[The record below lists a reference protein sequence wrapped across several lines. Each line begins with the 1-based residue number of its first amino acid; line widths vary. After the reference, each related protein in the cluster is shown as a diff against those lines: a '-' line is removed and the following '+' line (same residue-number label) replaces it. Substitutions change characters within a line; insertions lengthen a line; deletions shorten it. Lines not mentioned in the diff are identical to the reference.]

1 MAASSDTTAAKAG
14 AGGSVGGD
22 PGAGGGFAHYSTGVI
37 IIDHLL
43 LSFFALTRP
52 FNLPGRQNND
62 PSSADKKLR
71 KQSII
76 EGAR

>member
-22 PGAGGGFAHYSTGVI
+22 PGAGGGFAHYSTGMI

-43 LSFFALTRP
+43 LSFFALTRS
-52 FNLPGRQNND
+52 FDLLGRQKQW
-62 PSSADKKLR
+62 PPDKKLR

-76 EGAR
+76 KGAR